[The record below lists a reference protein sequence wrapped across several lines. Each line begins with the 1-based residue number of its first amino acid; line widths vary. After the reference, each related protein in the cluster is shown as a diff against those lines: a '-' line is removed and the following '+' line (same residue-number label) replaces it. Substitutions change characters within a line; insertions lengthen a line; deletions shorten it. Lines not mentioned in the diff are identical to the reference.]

1 MLSPVSL
8 IRIIDISVM
17 ISGIYLT
24 IHITPLDSIRCPIR
38 GNFVLLVWRI
48 GPPQVTKMET
58 RDPRELDRHD
68 AHQEIYGDEDL
79 PQDFVESLNREQQT
93 PIVVN
98 ENDTIIDG
106 YRRKKAAV
114 QNDIDEVFVRIR
126 SFDSADEE
134 REAMIHSNKHRVK
147 TFSQKMSEAMTL
159 KEIEEKRAKERQGSR
174 NDLSQK
180 FARSELGSTAEKV
193 AETFDWSS
201 TKFDQARKVWEAAEE
216 SQKMQREVDKIDVGQ
231 QTVYGAYKV
240 FKRWD
245 KTRDLEAQV
254 AWEQIEA
261 ADGAKSIRHRQDTFD
276 TLQQEV
282 LGSDGWRD
290 CLDTL
295 REGHSKM
302 WSDPSGGT
310 LSAYLYMIEEHDLI
324 DLTNT
329 GSRQPDSRVD
339 KHPGEDELWA
349 MYWDDEMTLLEI
361 GLAVGV
367 HKELIRQW
375 FYEEN
380 IPLRKQTLSG
390 RIQRQ
395 VD

>member
-1 MLSPVSL
+1 
-8 IRIIDISVM
+8 
-17 ISGIYLT
+17 
-24 IHITPLDSIRCPIR
+24 
-38 GNFVLLVWRI
+38 
-48 GPPQVTKMET
+48 MET

-147 TFSQKMSEAMTL
+147 TFSQKMSEAMAL
-159 KEIEEKRAKERQGSR
+159 KEIEEMRAKERQGSR

-216 SQKMQREVDKIDVGQ
+216 SQKMQREVDKIDAGQ

-261 ADGAKSIRHRQDTFD
+261 AGGAKSIRHREDSFD
-276 TLQQEV
+276 EFEEKIAD
-282 LGSDGWRD
+282 SDGWRD
-290 CLDTL
+290 CLGKV
-295 REGHSKM
+295 REGHSDM
-302 WSDPSGGT
+302 WSEPREGDVSV
-310 LSAYLYMIEEHDLI
+310 YLYLIEDNELI
-324 DLTNT
+324 DFSNT
-329 GSRQPDSRVD
+329 EPRQPDSRVD
-339 KHPGEDELWA
+339 KHPGEDELWD
-349 MYWDDEMTLLEI
+349 MYWKDEMTLLEI
-361 GLAVGV
+361 ALTVGV
-367 HKELIRQW
+367 HTELIRQW
-375 FYEEN
+375 FYEED
-380 IPLRKQTLSG
+380 IPLRKQALSG
-390 RIQRQ
+390 RVQQQ

>member
-1 MLSPVSL
+1 
-8 IRIIDISVM
+8 
-17 ISGIYLT
+17 
-24 IHITPLDSIRCPIR
+24 
-38 GNFVLLVWRI
+38 
-48 GPPQVTKMET
+48 MET

-114 QNDIDEVFVRIR
+114 QNDINEVFVRIR

-147 TFSQKMSEAMTL
+147 TFSQKMSEAMAL
-159 KEIEEKRAKERQGSR
+159 KEIEEMRAKERQGSR

-201 TKFDQARKVWEAAEE
+201 TKFDQARKVWKAAEE
-216 SQKMQREVDKIDVGQ
+216 SQKMQREVDKIDAGQ
-231 QTVYGAYKV
+231 QSVYGAYKV

-245 KTRDLEAQV
+245 KTRHLEARV
-254 AWEQIEA
+254 EWNQIEA
-261 ADGAKSIRHRQDTFD
+261 AGGAKSIRHREDSFD
-276 TLQQEV
+276 EFEKKIAD
-282 LGSDGWRD
+282 SDGWRD
-290 CLDTL
+290 CLGTV
-295 REGHSKM
+295 REGHSDM
-302 WSDPSGGT
+302 WSEPRESDVSV
-310 LSAYLYMIEEHDLI
+310 YLYLIEDNELI
-324 DLTNT
+324 DFSSTEP
-329 GSRQPDSRVD
+329 RQPDSRVD
-339 KHPGEDELWA
+339 KHPGEDELWD
-349 MYWDDEMTLLEI
+349 MYWEDEMTLLEI
-361 GLAVGV
+361 ALTVGV
-367 HKELIRQW
+367 HTELIRQW
-375 FYEEN
+375 FYEED
-380 IPLRKQTLSG
+380 IPLRKQALSG
-390 RIQRQ
+390 RVQQQ